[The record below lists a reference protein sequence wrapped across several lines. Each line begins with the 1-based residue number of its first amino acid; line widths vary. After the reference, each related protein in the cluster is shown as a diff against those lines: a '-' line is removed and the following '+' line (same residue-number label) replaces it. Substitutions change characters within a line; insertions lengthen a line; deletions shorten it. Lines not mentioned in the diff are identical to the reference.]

1 MRSHINFKIVFFPK
15 HLLSLQNTNADP
27 EGRYMP
33 LKKPNQKRPFMIMFS
48 PRIDKFC
55 TKPRTSETLKEFI
68 KCRFLNLF

>member
-1 MRSHINFKIVFFPK
+1 MRSHINFKIVFSQTFAF
-15 HLLSLQNTNADP
+15 LTNADP

-55 TKPRTSETLKEFI
+55 TEPRTSETLKEFI